1 MNRLEQR
8 ILNARPVLDALC
20 QAMRDEAATLF
31 PREPVMI
38 SSPSAAVYRLQHDR
52 ADGTESLVG
61 EWCNDQG
68 HRVGMLICH
77 ASGHWFA
84 EHDIVR
90 AHPHDPRWFV
100 EAVEAWGL
108 SEVGTAD
115 DRLDSRS
122 LSPPSDQG
130 PLADQGPRKQGLS
143 RPVNGAEIQA
153 ELRLLA
159 QP

>member
-8 ILNARPVLDALC
+8 MLSARPVLDALC
-20 QAMRDEAATLF
+20 QAMRREAATLF

-38 SSPSAAVYRLQHDR
+38 RAPTAALYRLQHDR

-61 EWCNDQG
+61 EWFNDQG
-68 HRVGMLICH
+68 HRLGMLVCH
-77 ASGHWFA
+77 ASGHCFA

-108 SEVGTAD
+108 FVIRTPDDPPESGEATPLGNLPQNQTAH
-115 DRLDSRS
+115 RT
-122 LSPPSDQG
+122 
-130 PLADQGPRKQGLS
+130 
-143 RPVNGAEIQA
+143 EIQA
-153 ELRLLA
+153 ELRLLQ